1 MRRTDDRPMPLPALV
16 ARLRSAVLERGGAGR
31 AARRLAAALAPERA
45 LDPDRYRGHVCEAA
59 IAARLWRRGCELEFE
74 VPGAT
79 GRTVDVLVRRG
90 DDRFALHIKRW
101 TPAQPAADRAETTL
115 RVPAAIRALEEI
127 RRPYLVAIR
136 WPRERA
142 ALEGFVEEART
153 FLLRARVGDERTLRD
168 ETGSVVG
175 RLRVLAPWPGDRVV
189 LAVGLASARDDAL
202 EEEVPRL
209 QRLLR
214 KAYSQF
220 MPKTERRMENVILI
234 VGGTPAAED
243 LVDVALLGSHVE
255 RWDLF
260 PARGQRVAHGRG
272 DDGFWTAG
280 RYALSRHVAW
290 CPWSDARGAGAT
302 RLWSRSVEPSPLLRE
317 LFARRR

>member
-1 MRRTDDRPMPLPALV
+1 MDRSDDRPMPQPALV
-16 ARLRSAVLERGGAGR
+16 ARLRAAVLDRGGAGG
-31 AARRLAAALAPERA
+31 AARRLVAALAPERA
-45 LDPDRYRGHVCEAA
+45 SDPDRFRAHVCEAA

-74 VPGAT
+74 VPGST

-90 DDRFALHIKRW
+90 DERFALHIKRW
-101 TPAQPAADRAETTL
+101 TPTRRGATAGAETTL
-115 RVPAAIRALEEI
+115 RVPAAIRSLEQI
-127 RRPYLVAIR
+127 SRPYLVAIR
-136 WPRERA
+136 WPRERT
-142 ALEGFVEEART
+142 ALESFVEDARA
-153 FLLRARVGDERTLRD
+153 FLLRARVGDERTLRA
-168 ETGSVVG
+168 EGGAVVG

-202 EEEVPRL
+202 DEELPRL

-220 MPKTERRMENVILI
+220 MPRVENVILI
-234 VGGTPAAED
+234 VGGSAAAED
-243 LVDVALLGSHVE
+243 LVDVALAGSHVE

-290 CPWSDARGAGAT
+290 CPWSDARGAGPT
-302 RLWSRSVEPSPLLRE
+302 RLWSRFVEPSPLLRA